1 MSKQERKS
9 AAKAIADTAQ
19 QIWLAGLGAFAKA
32 QEEGSRAFEQLISE
46 GSELERQTRKYTKEK
61 LGSLRE
67 TMTETTRRLQRSG
80 QNSYEQLQRV
90 VDERIGEAIDRLS
103 LPSSE
108 EFRLLADQ
116 ISRLTGQDMVTPKAR
131 PAKAGKSARTART
144 AKAAK
149 TKTKTAAAAGKATPA
164 KKAGTAKKATPAK
177 KARTAAKRGTTAKP
191 RPARRAGK
199 AAAPGKKTT
208 TSAAT
213 KRGKA
218 ATAKPA
224 AVKKTARKR

>member
-80 QNSYEQLQRV
+80 QASYEQLQRV
-90 VDERIGEAIDRLS
+90 VDKRIGEAIDRLA

-116 ISRLTGQDMVTPKAR
+116 ISRLTGQDEVIPKAR
-131 PAKAGKSARTART
+131 PARSGKPARTTR
-144 AKAAK
+144 AAK
-149 TKTKTAAAAGKATPA
+149 KKGAATTGKATPA
-164 KKAGTAKKATPAK
+164 KKPGAAKKAAPAK
-177 KARTAAKRGTTAKP
+177 KARTAAKRGTAAKP
-191 RPARRAGK
+191 RPARPAGK
-199 AAAPGKKTT
+199 ATAPRKKATTAA
-208 TSAAT
+208 AA
-213 KRGKA
+213 KRGKGV
-218 ATAKPA
+218 TAKSA

>member
-90 VDERIGEAIDRLS
+90 VDKRIGEAIDRLA

-144 AKAAK
+144 AKAA
-149 TKTKTAAAAGKATPA
+149 KTKTAAAAGKATPA